1 MDEKSLKY
9 RMLKNYPNILGV
21 NDVSQIL
28 CVNPKT
34 VYKLLNEGVLLS
46 IRVGR
51 LYKIPKWNVVKL
63 LNAD

>member
-1 MDEKSLKY
+1 MDEKALKY
-9 RMLKNYPNILGV
+9 GSLKNYPDILCV

-51 LYKIPKWNVVKL
+51 LYKIPKWNVVKF
-63 LNAD
+63 LNSE